1 VIAFDTSKGESHHP
15 GSNYKKFSRQLRER
29 YKVTLNTENLTIEKL
44 QEYDVLIIGNPS
56 DTFGE
61 EEFDAMRQ
69 HLQEGR
75 SIAFF
80 SSEGGEEDNVSN
92 LNSFLEEYG
101 IRCESDAVVR
111 TTYHKYLHPKHVYL
125 SNSAL
130 HQTILSQ
137 NMKHGN
143 DIVNTLSSKDE
154 SNNGPNDEYESD
166 LALVYPNGCT
176 IDIQTPSLAI
186 LSSGTVSFPAN
197 RPIGGVWE
205 DNRPPLPSSKIRA
218 SSGGP
223 QGGRLLVVGS
233 SDIFADDWLEKEDN
247 GHLLNILVRFLVH
260 DESVS
265 FDRSK
270 VIRGSDVD
278 EAKTVPDVE
287 ALSERL
293 RCCLQESE
301 PLPQDLGSMFRRDM
315 LSFDT
320 SLIPTVI
327 DQYKL
332 LGIKHEPLSLIPPN
346 FERPLPPLQPAVFA
360 PKLRDLPPPA
370 LDQFDLDDEFANPI
384 SRLAQLT
391 NKCSDDDLEFYA
403 QEAGTIVGL
412 VEPTETEV
420 DGKRLLHDLFQKVC
434 RSKQLYEQHD

>member
-1 VIAFDTSKGESHHP
+1 
-15 GSNYKKFSRQLRER
+15 
-29 YKVTLNTENLTIEKL
+29 
-44 QEYDVLIIGNPS
+44 
-56 DTFGE
+56 
-61 EEFDAMRQ
+61 M
-69 HLQEGR
+69 
-75 SIAFF
+75 
-80 SSEGGEEDNVSN
+80 
-92 LNSFLEEYG
+92 
-101 IRCESDAVVR
+101 
-111 TTYHKYLHPKHVYL
+111 
-125 SNSAL
+125 
-130 HQTILSQ
+130 
-137 NMKHGN
+137 
-143 DIVNTLSSKDE
+143 
-154 SNNGPNDEYESD
+154 
-166 LALVYPNGCT
+166 
-176 IDIQTPSLAI
+176 
-186 LSSGTVSFPAN
+186 
-197 RPIGGVWE
+197 WE

>member
-1 VIAFDTSKGESHHP
+1 MTEVGHRKRIIAFNSSKGESHHP
-15 GSNYKKFSRQLRER
+15 GSCFKKFSRQLRASH
-29 YKVTLNTENLTIEKL
+29 KVVLNTEILTTEKL
-44 QEYDVLIIGNPS
+44 KEYDILIIGNPT
-56 DTFGE
+56 DTFSE
-61 EEFDAMRQ
+61 DEFDAMRH

-75 SIAFF
+75 SIAIF
-80 SSEGGEEDNVSN
+80 SSEGGEEDSGSN

-101 IRCESDAVVR
+101 IWYESDAVVR
-111 TTYHKYLHPKHVYL
+111 TTYHKYLNPKHVYL
-125 SNSAL
+125 PANSIL
-130 HQTILSQ
+130 HQNILSEKRK
-137 NMKHGN
+137 NESDVGTTSN
-143 DIVNTLSSKDE
+143 SKDE
-154 SNNGPNDEYESD
+154 SPDD
-166 LALVYPNGCT
+166 LDSGMALVYPNGCT
-176 IDIQTPSLAI
+176 LDVQPPSLAI

-205 DNRPPLPSSKIRA
+205 DSRHISESSSTNKVRDG
-218 SSGGP
+218 S
-223 QGGRLLVVGS
+223 GGRLLAIGS
-233 SDIFADDWLEKEDN
+233 SNFFADDWLEKEDN
-247 GHLLNILVRFLVH
+247 SRLLNILIRFLLH

-270 VIRGSDVD
+270 VIKGSSVD
-278 EAKTVPDVE
+278 ESKTVPDIE

-293 RCCLQESE
+293 KCCLQESE
-301 PLPQDLGSMFRRDM
+301 PLPQDLESMFRHDM

-327 DQYKL
+327 NLYNTL
-332 LGIKHEPLSLIPPN
+332 NVKHEPLSLIPPD

-391 NKCSDDDLEFYA
+391 NRCSDDDLEYYA

-412 VEPTETEV
+412 VEPTEIEV
-420 DGKRLLHDLFQKVC
+420 DGKRLLYNLFQKVC
-434 RSKQLYEQHD
+434 